1 MLKNFLAYSLL
12 FISVT
17 VSANVRL
24 PAIIGPHM
32 VLQQNA
38 AVKIWGWSDPG
49 EKITLKTDW
58 DTTTYTTV
66 GSSGANWS
74 IQIKTPA
81 AGGPYRIIIN
91 GYNQIVLQD
100 VLIGEVWVC
109 GGQSN
114 MEMNFNWG
122 LQSNYGKEAD
132 AATDNSIRFFYV
144 PKTTAD
150 FPQDDVKAEWIV
162 CNPDAMKQ
170 FSIVGYFFGEILRQ
184 HLNVPIGLINSNW
197 GGTPAET
204 WTPSELV
211 NNNPVLKAAAVKLT
225 ASKSWP
231 IIPGAAYNGMIYP
244 ITKFTIAGTIWY
256 QGETNVGTAD
266 TYHELFADMIM
277 AWRKAWQKD
286 FPFYYVQIAPF
297 SGYGDNSSS
306 AFLREAQTKTLTV
319 PNTGMVVTTDLVND
333 INNIHPK
340 MKKEVA
346 IRLANYALAET
357 YGEKN
362 IAYKSPEYKSMKIE
376 NGKIRVYFDNAED
389 GLMSKGDTLKEFFIA
404 GKDQNFLPAEAK
416 IDGNSII
423 AWNERIKKP
432 VAVRFAFRNA
442 TQPNLFNK
450 EGLPVDPFRTDDWP
464 VQIILGKK

>member
-1 MLKNFLAYSLL
+1 M
-12 FISVT
+12 
-17 VSANVRL
+17 
-24 PAIIGPHM
+24 
-32 VLQQNA
+32 
-38 AVKIWGWSDPG
+38 
-49 EKITLKTDW
+49 
-58 DTTTYTTV
+58 
-66 GSSGANWS
+66 
-74 IQIKTPA
+74 
-81 AGGPYRIIIN
+81 
-91 GYNQIVLQD
+91 
-100 VLIGEVWVC
+100 
-109 GGQSN
+109 
-114 MEMNFNWG
+114 
-122 LQSNYGKEAD
+122 
-132 AATDNSIRFFYV
+132 
-144 PKTTAD
+144 
-150 FPQDDVKAEWIV
+150 
-162 CNPDAMKQ
+162 
-170 FSIVGYFFGEILRQ
+170 
-184 HLNVPIGLINSNW
+184 
-197 GGTPAET
+197 
-204 WTPSELV
+204 
-211 NNNPVLKAAAVKLT
+211 
-225 ASKSWP
+225 
-231 IIPGAAYNGMIYP
+231 
-244 ITKFTIAGTIWY
+244 
-256 QGETNVGTAD
+256 GTAD